1 MVAGVWLIQFCT
13 YGYIDAFGVYQ
24 DFYTRDFLKNRSPSD
39 ISWIGSFQLFMQYA
53 PAVVAG
59 RAFDKGYF
67 HHMIMTGSIIQVISM
82 FMLSLAARGEYYQVF
97 LAQGVGMGF
106 GQSLLYLPS
115 LVVIGHYFQ
124 RRRALATGIAVSGAS
139 MGGIIW
145 PIMLTQ
151 ITKLTS
157 FANAIRVTAA
167 VTAVLLLIANFAIKT
182 RHSQTSHHQKLN
194 FKNIF
199 REKGYL
205 ICIVAAFCNGLG
217 IFFPYF
223 YLQLY
228 AIKKGVNKELAFYV
242 VAILNAGSFVG
253 RLFTN
258 IFTDRVGVY
267 NMTIPSLILSSILAF
282 SIFGLHSFASVSIFG
297 ALYGFWS
304 GAYASL
310 TPSLLAQLSAHADDP
325 GTRMGLAFS
334 IVGLSFLV
342 GTPIEGALLKTPNGQ
357 YSWYKSIIFCGTM
370 VICGASG
377 MIVSRY
383 FFVRQHRNG
392 KHGSRV

>member
-1 MVAGVWLIQFCT
+1 
-13 YGYIDAFGVYQ
+13 
-24 DFYTRDFLKNRSPSD
+24 
-39 ISWIGSFQLFMQYA
+39 
-53 PAVVAG
+53 
-59 RAFDKGYF
+59 
-67 HHMIMTGSIIQVISM
+67 
-82 FMLSLAARGEYYQVF
+82 
-97 LAQGVGMGF
+97 
-106 GQSLLYLPS
+106 
-115 LVVIGHYFQ
+115 
-124 RRRALATGIAVSGAS
+124 

-167 VTAVLLLIANFAIKT
+167 VTTVLLLIANFAIKT

-217 IFFPYF
+217 IFFPCATFLLRMWLSINLAPEDF

-242 VAILNAGSFVG
+242 VRHFVTSNYGAYFIAQVAILNAGSFVG

-304 GAYASL
+304 GACEHTLLLWSLIRMLIRQLSVDASL

-325 GTRMGLAFS
+325 GYVCQLPSR
-334 IVGLSFLV
+334 LSTWSSCWQDTHGISVLDCR
-342 GTPIEGALLKTPNGQ
+342 P
-357 YSWYKSIIFCGTM
+357 
-370 VICGASG
+370 
-377 MIVSRY
+377 IVSSWNTNRGCFTEDTQWSILLVQVHHLLWSEVQRFLSLHRIWRDY
-383 FFVRQHRNG
+383 IDNGDMWRQWYDRI
-392 KHGSRV
+392 SLFLC